1 MHTVVIMKQNGID
14 DTGLV
19 LYRASVFRDPNSKS
33 SHLYVLVTDEYIKA
47 IGYQKA
53 MKEQGCF
60 FVGGNILYLLLS
72 ELFDHITVMFNKIRM
87 DDVNINDENRT
98 LLFLRKFSRSS
109 EAIETKV
116 QSVIQ
121 NPRQREP
128 EIFEIRLAGLQ
139 NNITFS
145 RSEGQ
150 NSKMQIAIPTS
161 YLYNRLISYMD
172 KMKYTDIP
180 FLDKDIRDTFLERF
194 NELNQKVKDKKQQI
208 EVKYALELA
217 KERIQDLEDENADLH
232 RKILATDEQG
242 QLYKRSYLLLKR
254 RYEKL
259 TRKLETGEDADLAI
273 EEL

>member
-1 MHTVVIMKQNGID
+1 MKQNGIED
-14 DTGLV
+14 AGLV
-19 LYRASVFRDPNSKS
+19 LYRATVVKDPNSKG
-33 SHLYVLVTDEYIKA
+33 SHLNILITDEYIKA

-53 MKEQGCF
+53 IKEQGCF

-87 DDVNINDENRT
+87 YDVNLHDENRT

-109 EAIETKV
+109 EAIEAKV
-116 QSVIQ
+116 QYVIQ
-121 NPRQREP
+121 NPRQKDF

-150 NSKMQIAIPTS
+150 NSKMQIAVPVS

-180 FLDKDIRDTFLERF
+180 YLDKDIRDTFLGRF

-217 KERIQDLEDENADLH
+217 QERIQDLEDENADLH

-242 QLYKRSYLLLKR
+242 QLYKRSYLVLKK

-259 TRKLETGEDADLAI
+259 TQKLKARDNSDQEI